1 MLSHREL
8 EEILKWIAN
17 TDDLCCS
24 SSSGSLTFANH
35 QAQTTINAQA
45 KKEQSLDLQKIL
57 SDLMAEEDLIV
68 RVSRPDEKYIGGRK
82 ENTSV

>member
-1 MLSHREL
+1 VTYVRE
-8 EEILKWIAN
+8 
-17 TDDLCCS
+17 S
-24 SSSGSLTFANH
+24 PG
-35 QAQTTINAQA
+35 QTTINAQA

-68 RVSRPDEKYIGGRK
+68 RVSRPDEKYIGGRR